1 MVFAINSRDQPR
13 QGSAI
18 TRFLGRGVRGA
29 LPNSLDRSSNWGEKV
44 RARGEIRQN
53 HVDKKGRTVGKKEI
67 FAIREPVKL
76 QNLKTKKW
84 NADGT
89 IAQVRVSADGT
100 IASYDIET
108 SDGTMTTRHRR
119 YIQKV
124 QNPEVN
130 NEGRQSTEIADRAR
144 AQTALSSHKYS
155 TWHVGWW
162 YASGPTLQWSP

>member
-1 MVFAINSRDQPR
+1 M
-13 QGSAI
+13 
-18 TRFLGRGVRGA
+18 
-29 LPNSLDRSSNWGEKV
+29 
-44 RARGEIRQN
+44 
-53 HVDKKGRTVGKKEI
+53 GKKEI
-67 FAIREPVKL
+67 FAIGEPVKL
-76 QNLKTKKW
+76 QDRKTKKW
-84 NADGT
+84 SDDGT

-144 AQTALSSHKYS
+144 AQTALSSH
-155 TWHVGWW
+155 
-162 YASGPTLQWSP
+162 

>member
-1 MVFAINSRDQPR
+1 M
-13 QGSAI
+13 
-18 TRFLGRGVRGA
+18 
-29 LPNSLDRSSNWGEKV
+29 
-44 RARGEIRQN
+44 
-53 HVDKKGRTVGKKEI
+53 GKKET
-67 FAIREPVKL
+67 FAIGEPVKL

-124 QNPEVN
+124 QTPEVS
-130 NEGRQSTEIADRAR
+130 NEGRQSNNIADKAR
-144 AQTALSSHKYS
+144 AQA
-155 TWHVGWW
+155 
-162 YASGPTLQWSP
+162 APRQ